1 MGTDHQSRDGRAK
14 LTPTGVTVAPPA
26 FDLLGSPVGRRWLFA
41 LLYLSEGAPIG
52 FVWWAMPTLLRS
64 QRVELGSITV
74 LTTVATLP
82 WILKFLAAPIID
94 ASLHRGISL
103 RRWILTCQLGMA
115 AALLPLALL
124 DWNAQFS
131 LLVGVVATH
140 ALFAAVQDVGIDALA
155 IHTVPREELGRVNGW
170 MQAGMLGGR
179 AGVAAGSTLIA
190 SALGDPALAVLF
202 LAVLIALPA
211 IVLVVAVAEPALQ
224 HAAIELRAVLRL
236 VATRVGLAGLAIALL
251 AGGGFEFFGISAG
264 PRLIDLGRSESD
276 VALFFGLFAPAGL
289 ALGALL
295 GGIVTDR
302 IGPLRGTGLS
312 LAMLS
317 LILSSIA
324 VDDLAPVFDG
334 AHVYWFAVAYFAI
347 GALTASSYAL
357 FMGLSHGDFA
367 ATRFSLFMA
376 MTNACEAWS
385 GFVGGSFASASY
397 GLTLMSLTAAACFAA
412 IPLSMLWRQTPQRGT
427 DER

>member
-1 MGTDHQSRDGRAK
+1 
-14 LTPTGVTVAPPA
+14 VTSARPPYN
-26 FDLLGSPVGRRWLFA
+26 LLESPAGRRWLFA

-52 FVWWAMPTLLRS
+52 FVWWAMPTLLRG
-64 QRVELGSITV
+64 QGVELGSITV

-82 WILKFLAAPIID
+82 WILKFLAAPLID
-94 ASLHRGISL
+94 ASLHRGGSL
-103 RRWILTCQLGMA
+103 RRWILSCQLGMA
-115 AALLPLALL
+115 VALVPLALL
-124 DWNAQFS
+124 DWNAQFP
-131 LLVGVVATH
+131 LLVGVVAVH
-140 ALFAAVQDVGIDALA
+140 AIFAAVQDVGIDALA
-155 IHTVPREELGRVNGW
+155 IHSVPREELGRVNGW

-179 AGVAAGSTLIA
+179 AGVAAGSTLIV

-211 IVLVVAVAEPALQ
+211 IVLVVAVAEPAL
-224 HAAIELRAVLRL
+224 HHGAVEIRAVLKL

-264 PRLIDLGRSESD
+264 PRLIDLGRSEND

-295 GGIVTDR
+295 GGTVADQ
-302 IGPLRGTGLS
+302 IGPLRGTALS
-312 LAMLS
+312 LALLS

-324 VDDLAPVFDG
+324 VDDLAPVFG
-334 AHVYWFAVAYFAI
+334 GGHVFWFAVAYFAI

-357 FMGLSHGDFA
+357 FMRLSHGEFA

-385 GFVGGSFASASY
+385 GFIGGSFVSASY
-397 GLTLMSLTAAACFAA
+397 GLTLMSLTAAACLAA
-412 IPLSMLWRQTPQRGT
+412 IPLYILWRQSPQRGSN
-427 DER
+427 EQ